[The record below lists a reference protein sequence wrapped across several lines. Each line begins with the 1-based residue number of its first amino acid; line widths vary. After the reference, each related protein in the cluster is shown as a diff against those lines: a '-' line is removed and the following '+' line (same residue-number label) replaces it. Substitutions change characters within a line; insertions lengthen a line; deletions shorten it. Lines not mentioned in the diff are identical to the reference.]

1 MLDEQCLCGPYGAGT
16 RRPQRELHALVG
28 HLLLELRDFRV
39 QRIGGLGGLRRL
51 RDFALEL
58 GDLGVLG
65 LERLAPLVRA

>member
-1 MLDEQCLCGPYGAGT
+1 MVGGQGLRGPHGAGT

-28 HLLLELRDFRV
+28 HLLLELHDFRV
-39 QRIGGLGGLRRL
+39 QRIGRLRRIGGA

-58 GDLGVLG
+58 GVLGVLG